1 MNRRKFLQAGAS
13 LAAARTLLPSSFALA
28 DTSLPL
34 AGGGQASPLPG
45 PSLRSFPPGFLWGS
59 ATASY
64 QVEGAVKEDGRGPS
78 IWDTFSHIPGKTHNG
93 DTGDVA
99 DDYYHRYKE
108 DVALMKALGLKG
120 CRFSIAWSRIFPTGT
135 GTPNQKGL
143 DFYKRMVDELHGA
156 GIEPY
161 CTLYHWDLPQA
172 LEDKGGWQNI
182 DTCKAFADYCGYTTG
197 QLNDRISHFMT
208 MNELDSFVELGYGN
222 GRFAPG
228 LKLAPGALA
237 QVRHYSVLGHG
248 MALQAIR
255 AATKAGTKVGLAQ
268 DATATTPVIEND
280 VNIRAARVALREE
293 NAAYLTVIMEGKYT
307 DAYLKKL
314 GADAP
319 KFTPEEMKIISG
331 PIDFLGL
338 NIYRPEFV
346 RAADNALGYA
356 MVPDPS
362 SYPHMYSQWLDVGP
376 EAMYWLPRLVAE
388 TWGVK
393 EIYITE
399 NGCSS
404 DDKIAPDGHIYDSDR
419 VMYLRNYLTQLQRAT
434 ADGIPVKGYFLWSLL
449 DNYEWADG
457 YSKRFGITY
466 VDFKTQ
472 KRTPKFSSEF
482 YKEVI
487 ARNALA

>member
-13 LAAARTLLPSSFALA
+13 LAAARTLLPSAFAHA
-28 DTSLPL
+28 DSSLPL
-34 AGGGQASPLPG
+34 TSDPAQSSPLAIP
-45 PSLRSFPPGFLWGS
+45 PLRSFPPGFLWGS

-64 QVEGAVKEDGRGPS
+64 QVEGAVNEDGRGPS
-78 IWDTFSHIPGKTHNG
+78 IWDTFSHTPGKTHDG
-93 DTGDVA
+93 DTGDVSA
-99 DDYYHRYKE
+99 DYYHRYKE
-108 DVALMKALGLKG
+108 DIALMKALGLKG
-120 CRFSIAWSRIFPTGT
+120 CRFSISWSRIFPTGT

-143 DFYKRMVDELHGA
+143 DFYKRMVDELRGA

-197 QLNDRISHFMT
+197 QLNDRISNFMT
-208 MNELDSFVELGYGN
+208 MNELDSFIELGYGN
-222 GRFAPG
+222 GKFAPG
-228 LKLAPGALA
+228 LQVGQAKLAQA
-237 QVRHYSVLGHG
+237 RHYSVLGHG
-248 MALQAIR
+248 MAVQAIR
-255 AATKAGTKVGLAQ
+255 AATKAGTKIGLAQ
-268 DATATTPVIEND
+268 DATATTPVIED
-280 VNIRAARVALREE
+280 EANIRAARVAIREE
-293 NAAYLTVIMEGKYT
+293 NAGYLTVIMDGKYT
-307 DAYLKKL
+307 D
-314 GADAP
+314 ADAP
-319 KFTPEEMKIISG
+319 KFTPEELKIISS

-338 NIYRPEFV
+338 NIYRPQFV
-346 RAADNALGYA
+346 RAADNGLGYA
-356 MVPDPS
+356 VVPDPK
-362 SYPHMYSQWLDVGP
+362 SYPHMYSSWLDVGP
-376 EAMYWLPRLVAE
+376 EAMYWLPKLVFD

-393 EIYITE
+393 EMYITE

-404 DDKIAPDGHIYDSDR
+404 DDKVAADGHVYDSDR

-472 KRTPKFSSEF
+472 KRTPKMSSDF